1 MYVKL
6 FGTTNNCNTE
16 YTERLHID
24 LAKDAYRST
33 NFKDEFPQMT
43 LRQERKEKIYC
54 HEKYIR
60 WRLDGS
66 PAPPP
71 AQTLPPGIVYE
82 RQLKMTKHPTHK
94 AVRLARLVTD
104 YGAKF
109 FHDALAGYV
118 VHLNFP
124 ELSHS
129 KVEARS
135 QDLAFHSTPSPYFI
149 A

>member
-1 MYVKL
+1 
-6 FGTTNNCNTE
+6 
-16 YTERLHID
+16 
-24 LAKDAYRST
+24 
-33 NFKDEFPQMT
+33 
-43 LRQERKEKIYC
+43 
-54 HEKYIR
+54 
-60 WRLDGS
+60 
-66 PAPPP
+66 
-71 AQTLPPGIVYE
+71 
-82 RQLKMTKHPTHK
+82 MTKHPTHK